1 VRRGALA
8 ALVLSLATAAHG
20 DVFVVTQPD
29 GSLKIVNVPGMGG
42 AGARVPDAPAAR
54 REQYWP
60 QVQQTSKAHGVD
72 PALVDLMIRM
82 ESGYNP
88 KAVSPKGARG
98 IMQLMPSTASMYGVK
113 NVFDPGENLRGG
125 IRYLRD
131 LLERFGSNVTYALA
145 AYNAGP
151 EAVERHGGVPPY
163 QETRNY
169 VAAILGA
176 YNGHGG
182 GGGGL
187 AGGFGK
193 PVRATARPVALHETG
208 GGTLVSNAR
217 RAGEPEFARKL
228 ALK

>member
-1 VRRGALA
+1 MRRAALGALA
-8 ALVLSLATAAHG
+8 LALATAAHG
-20 DVFVVTQPD
+20 GVFVVTQPD
-29 GSLKIVNVPGMGG
+29 GTRKIVNVPGMGG
-42 AGARVPDAPAAR
+42 TGARVPDAPAAR

-60 QVQQTSKAHGVD
+60 QVQETSRAHGVD

-88 KAVSPKGARG
+88 RAVSPKGARG

-113 NVFDPGENLRGG
+113 DLFDPGENLRGG
-125 IRYLRD
+125 IRYFKH

-169 VAAILGA
+169 VSAILGA

-193 PVRATARPVALHETG
+193 PSRATARPVALHETG

-217 RAGEPEFARKL
+217 RAGEPSLPRL
-228 ALK
+228 GVR

>member
-1 VRRGALA
+1 MRRAVLGAVVLA
-8 ALVLSLATAAHG
+8 FAPAAWG

-29 GSLKIVNVPGMGG
+29 GTRKIVNVPGMGG
-42 AGARVPDAPAAR
+42 AVARVPDAPAAR

-60 QVQQTSKAHGVD
+60 QVQETSKAHGVD

-113 NVFDPGENLRGG
+113 NLYDPGENLRGG
-125 IRYLRD
+125 IRYFKD
-131 LLERFGSNVTYALA
+131 LLGRFGSNVTLALA

-151 EAVERHGGVPPY
+151 EAVARHGGVPPY

-169 VAAILGA
+169 VSAILGA
-176 YNGHGG
+176 YNGYGG

-193 PVRATARPVALHETG
+193 PRTSPARPVALHRTG

-217 RAGEPEFARKL
+217 RAGEPSLPRL
-228 ALK
+228 GVR